1 MMNVPVQRPGA
12 PGSVICQG
20 PVVVRL
26 VIIVL
31 RLVIVAA
38 VPVPGGRALAI
49 SVLVIVV
56 PVSPGLRI
64 VVIMSPV
71 LTP

>member
-1 MMNVPVQRPGA
+1 MNVPVQRPGA
-12 PGSVICQG
+12 PGSVISQG

-31 RLVIVAA
+31 RLVIVSA
-38 VPVPGGRALAI
+38 VSVSGGRAMAV

-56 PVSPGLRI
+56 PVSPWLRI
-64 VVIMSPV
+64 VVVMSPV

>member
-1 MMNVPVQRPGA
+1 MSVPVQRPGA
-12 PGSVICQG
+12 PGSVISQG

-31 RLVIVAA
+31 RLVIVST
-38 VPVPGGRALAI
+38 VSVPGGRALAV

-56 PVSPGLRI
+56 PVSPWLRI

>member
-1 MMNVPVQRPGA
+1 MSVPVQRPGA
-12 PGSVICQG
+12 PGSVISQG

-31 RLVIVAA
+31 RLVIVSA
-38 VPVPGGRALAI
+38 VSVSGGRAMAV

-56 PVSPGLRI
+56 PVSPWLKI
-64 VVIMSPV
+64 VVVMSPV

>member
-26 VIIVL
+26 VIVS
-31 RLVIVAA
+31 A